1 MRLPRA
7 PSSQPVPTLHPQP
20 KDLTIIGAVRQ
31 DKAAVT
37 TVSSVDNAQTP
48 MGLASVVLALAQQ
61 ETEPLGTTGWP
72 KGHGAFA
79 PLPEA
84 TDGGQ
89 RGACPPHGRGG
100 CTGCRGGVR
109 RRHARPERSRQPW
122 ARTNHAGRP
131 VTLLEGPAHAAGLA
145 TGAVLAGP
153 PTMVAAVAAASL
165 GALDD
170 LVGNTTSKGLKGHLR
185 AAAQGQVTTGL
196 LKDRRPWCHRA
207 VTVAL
212 ADRRPRSTRW
222 AGSAPDSA
230 ADTAAYSTGV
240 TSTLVG
246 GAAVTRDGQSAQPL
260 RPPGRG
266 GRSKVGMLVATPMV
280 LRPPRSGSV
289 RRRPSV
295 PRWECFDLT

>member
-1 MRLPRA
+1 MAGSAERA
-7 PSSQPVPTLHPQP
+7 LLTVGAAALGAAAAYAAARTL
-20 KDLTIIGAVRQ
+20 
-31 DKAAVT
+31 
-37 TVSSVDNAQTP
+37 
-48 MGLASVVLALAQQ
+48 
-61 ETEPLGTTGWP
+61 
-72 KGHGAFA
+72 
-79 PLPEA
+79 
-84 TDGGQ
+84 
-89 RGACPPHGRGG
+89 
-100 CTGCRGGVR
+100 
-109 RRHARPERSRQPW
+109 PERSRQPW

-196 LKDRRPWCHRA
+196 LKIVGLGVTGA

-212 ADRRPRSTRW
+212 ADRRARSTRW

-246 GAAVTRDGQSAQPL
+246 GAAVAGMANLLNLFDL
-260 RPPGRG
+260 RPGRAL
-266 GRSKVGMLVATPMV
+266 KVGMLVATPMV
-280 LRPPRSGSV
+280 LRPTPGRIGAAAAVGASLGV
-289 RRRPSV
+289 LRPDLTGEAMLGDTGANALGALLGLALVERRPT
-295 PRWECFDLT
+295 RTRLALLTVVAALTLASEKVSFTKVIESTPVLREIDGWGRASR